1 MKIQKIYPS
10 RYDYGVKIMRHK
22 GVDITTSVNSE
33 IETTLLNK
41 IPNEIDYRTGH
52 CPAFAVHRPD
62 TISHI
67 FYNSPSRWW
76 FIQLFNNINDP
87 FEALN
92 GGDRVLI
99 PNDDILRT

>member
-10 RYDYGVKIMRHK
+10 RYDYGVKTIRHK
-22 GVDITTSVNSE
+22 GVDITTSVNSG
-33 IETTLLNK
+33 IETTILDK
-41 IPNEIDYRTGH
+41 IPNGISYQTGH
-52 CPAFAVHRPD
+52 CPALAVHRPD
-62 TISHI
+62 TISDI
-67 FYNSPSRWW
+67 FYNTPSRWW

-99 PNDDILRT
+99 PSDDILRT